1 MHKTSYAI
9 LLAVTAGLGCSS
21 PARVEVRPDPLV
33 LVGEGAT
40 GKLEAVIFDEAGKQL
55 TEGLPVTWMCLDG
68 KTVKVQQDG
77 SVTALASGKTLV
89 DVEIVGTEIHGAG
102 TIEVKI
108 PAWVETSQEEI
119 VMVLGRGDARAWGEV
134 RDDKGFPMQGYLPEW
149 KVDDPKVVSIQAMQD
164 TEQTRTI
171 LKITPQAAGETF
183 VTASYKDF
191 AKDIHV
197 VVVTPEEAAA
207 AEAAAAEAAAA
218 EAAAGA
224 AQ

>member
-1 MHKTSYAI
+1 MRKTSYAI
-9 LLAVTAGLGCSS
+9 LFAAAAGLGCSS

-33 LVGEGAT
+33 LVGEGAK
-40 GKLEAVIFDEAGKQL
+40 GQLEAVIFDEDGKQL
-55 TEGLPVTWMCLDG
+55 TEGLTVTWMCLDG

-77 SVTALASGKTLV
+77 LAIAQSSGKTLV

-108 PAWVETSQEEI
+108 PAWVETSHEEI
-119 VMVLGRGDARAWGEV
+119 GMVLGQGDARVWGEV
-134 RDDKGFPMQGYLPEW
+134 RDDKGFPLQGYLPEW

-164 TEQTRTI
+164 TEQTRTTV
-171 LKITPQAAGETF
+171 KITPLAAGETF

-191 AKDIHV
+191 AKDIRV

-207 AEAAAAEAAAA
+207 AEAAAAEAAS
-218 EAAAGA
+218 GA